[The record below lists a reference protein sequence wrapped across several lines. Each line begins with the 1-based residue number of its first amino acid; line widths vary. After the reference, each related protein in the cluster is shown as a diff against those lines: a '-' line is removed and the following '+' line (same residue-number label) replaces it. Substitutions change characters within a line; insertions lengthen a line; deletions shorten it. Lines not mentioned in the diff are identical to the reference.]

1 MPTII
6 NEDFYE
12 IRFLTCPDGSRSLSF
27 CRCPGEGQFLPFG
40 ETMPPLENND
50 RQVMLGAPYTL
61 LPDDVAVSPKPTESA
76 RRKNEAL
83 WGFTSIVLVLVFVVT
98 LGLLLRKR

>member
-12 IRFLTCPDGSRSLSF
+12 NRLTCPDGSRSPSF

-61 LPDDVAVSPKPTESA
+61 LPDDVEVSPKPTESA

-83 WGFTSIVLVLVFVVT
+83 WGFISIVLVLVFVVT
-98 LGLLLRKR
+98 LALLLRKR